1 MSPTVFSQG
10 FFTFPGAHRVFRSH
24 TGDREPP
31 RIESIFGQRIH
42 DGFCTTQ
49 SELDIVQFRSLSV
62 LGFKRIGVP
71 GDDDSLSRVFSQT
84 ARRFGEF
91 FPCRFIE

>member
-1 MSPTVFSQG
+1 MSPSVFSQG

-24 TGDREPP
+24 AGDREPP

-42 DGFCTTQ
+42 NGFCTTQ
-49 SELDIVQFRSLSV
+49 TKLDIVQFVSFTVFGL
-62 LGFKRIGVP
+62 KRIGVP

-84 ARRFGEF
+84 A
-91 FPCRFIE
+91 